1 MRSEG
6 STHGTDLTPWGPGPG
21 VRYPLCI
28 AGLTG
33 AQGPPQRLLNT
44 PTGRL
49 SAVHL
54 PECQR
59 LSSLHV
65 GLSYFQGE
73 QICSWGEQS
82 REHGLGGP
90 SNPGLCRKKPAA
102 KVDLAGRGAQSA
114 CSPDK
119 GPRLPQR
126 LGSLLPLQWSRDV
139 VTKVTSVG
147 PKRAQLLP
155 GWKPLA
161 KGLASIIP
169 FLSTTL
175 TSGTVRQ
182 NRGSERLSCL
192 PRATQQAHS

>member
-21 VRYPLCI
+21 VCYPLCI
-28 AGLTG
+28 AGLTR

-82 REHGLGGP
+82 RVHGLGGP

-102 KVDLAGRGAQSA
+102 KVGLAGRGAQSA

-119 GPRLPQR
+119 GPRLPQC
-126 LGSLLPLQWSRDV
+126 LGSLLPLQWVSGCGHKSNQRGPEASSAPPWMEAPGQGPCIHHPFPLNNTHLRHSQ
-139 VTKVTSVG
+139 TKQ
-147 PKRAQLLP
+147 RLREAQLP
-155 GWKPLA
+155 AQGHT
-161 KGLASIIP
+161 AS
-169 FLSTTL
+169 T
-175 TSGTVRQ
+175 
-182 NRGSERLSCL
+182 
-192 PRATQQAHS
+192 